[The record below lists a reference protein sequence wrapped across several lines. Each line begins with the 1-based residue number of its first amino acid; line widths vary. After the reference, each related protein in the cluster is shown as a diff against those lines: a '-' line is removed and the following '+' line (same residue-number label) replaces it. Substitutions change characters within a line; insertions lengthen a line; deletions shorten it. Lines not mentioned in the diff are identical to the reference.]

1 MKHVLLVLSLILP
14 IGPALAQD
22 VDEQAARQKAEYDFA
37 YATALNAAIYG
48 WAPLIMDVSKELQT
62 SVDAPTDSGQA
73 PINQFGPISRLWD
86 YRDRSYATPNNDTLY
101 LQAWV
106 DVEEQPVV
114 IWVPPIENRFWIE
127 QVLDMYTESVV
138 NLSDA
143 TVGSKGGYYV
153 LAKRGWEGEIRTIF
167 PSITPEPASCGWQV
181 GSGCRTPTI
190 SRLNRACRSSSA

>member
-14 IGPALAQD
+14 FGPAIAQD

-37 YATALNAAIYG
+37 YATALNAAVYG

-73 PINQFGPISRLWD
+73 PINHFGPISRLWD
-86 YRDRSYATPNNDTLY
+86 YWDRSYATLNNDTLH

-114 IWVPPIENRFWIE
+114 IWIPPIENRFWIE
-127 QVLDMYTESVV
+127 QVLAPTGPFSVIMRLYWPKEAALDGTWTAPPLNKV
-138 NLSDA
+138 N
-143 TVGSKGGYYV
+143 
-153 LAKRGWEGEIRTIF
+153 
-167 PSITPEPASCGWQV
+167 
-181 GSGCRTPTI
+181 
-190 SRLNRACRSSSA
+190 